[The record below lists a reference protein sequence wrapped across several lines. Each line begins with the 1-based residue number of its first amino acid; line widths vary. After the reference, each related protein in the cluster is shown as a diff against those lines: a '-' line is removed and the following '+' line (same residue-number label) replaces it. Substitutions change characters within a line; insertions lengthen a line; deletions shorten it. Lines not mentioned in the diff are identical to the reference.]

1 MKRHLPRIEQHFPTG
16 GTQTGAHVRDDGRL
30 RRQGPGRAAA
40 SITFPGV

>member
-16 GTQTGAHVRDDGRL
+16 GTQTGAHVRDDGRA
-30 RRQGPGRAAA
+30 GRAAA